1 MNMNYGAKWQLQFI
15 SKIVFT
21 AESVLSSNNRH
32 TLPATALC
40 DFIVQ
45 FDNCKWA
52 FVNDAYLST
61 CSSFITNV

>member
-15 SKIVFT
+15 SKNVFT

-45 FDNCKWA
+45 FDNFKWLLLTTLIWVRA
-52 FVNDAYLST
+52 VAS
-61 CSSFITNV
+61 